1 MGNFLSSLFGS
12 SQTSTYQPP
21 EVLKNAVTDL
31 LTRAGTQS
39 QQPYPQYT
47 PQKAAEYSNYVPG
60 MVAPMTPNQAA
71 AGQSIAGLQG
81 YTAPNFAA
89 ATGLAGA
96 ASSPIQLQQFGPQAI
111 NQYMSPYL
119 SNVLGAA
126 VANINQ
132 TNAQQQQQV
141 LGNAIQRGAFGGD
154 RAGIAQAELARQ
166 QNLANNATIAN
177 LLNQGY
183 GQAMQQFNTQQAIDA
198 AAQLQNRQ
206 LMSNAAL
213 NLANLGTQGQQA
225 ALQQA
230 QAQYGYGTAEQQQQ
244 QAGLS
249 TAYQQFLNQYAYPYQ
264 QLGWYSQLAS
274 GTAPALGGQTTQY
287 SPTTSPMGV
296 GLGGLMGLGALTN
309 PSMQSTNPFAY
320 ANAGM
325 SALGSGVGSLFG
337 MFMKDGGR
345 VGYAEGGAPVAD
357 PSDAYNDYVALLAGR
372 APLAD
377 IQAAYLKYLNSFK
390 GGAKPWETTPA
401 PTATTPAAAAPA
413 TAAPAVAAT
422 GGGGGG
428 DRNVPTTV
436 QNAVY
441 SPDYTSSNGPVGGIG
456 GYGPYYAGGGPG
468 AAFNQGGLGGVI
480 SGIVGALT
488 GAKPYQVNP
497 EEGYTGTVSEMG
509 PDPYANVGTEAAAK
523 GAGGFNVPGLDMQRL
538 ADINAAYGLPE
549 GYLQSQAQIESRM
562 NPDAKNPYSS
572 AAGLFQIMK
581 SNYEKAG
588 IDPYDP
594 YASAEW
600 AAENAKTNAGL
611 LAAAGI
617 PVTGTN
623 LALAH
628 NFGIEG
634 AKSLLADPNAT
645 MLDAFKGIF
654 SNPVQ
659 VIASNKYNISDPAA
673 TAIGRIQS
681 RYNAALE
688 GFNKQAPTSMPGFLQ
703 QGRGSNITDA
713 RPYGSI
719 GSEGVMGSFG
729 PRGTNF
735 SGYVAPQVSDMSA
748 ARQAERYDIGNIG
761 QQISPQNVVRAFES
775 QQDRGGDRG
784 GGLDRSGPS
793 MAESGSGNRSAE
805 SGGNQGS
812 LGGRGSFAKSSDGG
826 GAFSSSYSAREK
838 RGGRVDKARGG
849 GFEPITMQYGLP
861 TEDLL
866 QQAAQS
872 FAGSGAGTLPVTAT
886 ALAAKGVLPSK
897 RGGRIHAADG
907 AGIPA
912 QDGDFPGMSADVL
925 PPPKSMADIF
935 IPKLNST
942 AKSPFQIRSEALQ
955 QAGSEAAIPQRGD
968 IMYSKPIGPL
978 QVKTTEAFPARPE
991 YVGKNVMKAPAQID
1005 ANQFFEGEQPA
1016 PVREPAPAAPAAA
1029 PAARTEAQVPSRY
1042 MSKPPADMM
1051 NLAALQFAAQL
1062 MSPGAFGTNLANAAS
1077 NYART
1082 IMAQQNQQRE
1092 QMEAEQRT
1100 KMSQAQELQQRK
1112 IQTPT
1117 GLGEVYEGP
1126 NGQLLLREVPLPG
1139 ELPSLPGMPG
1149 GAAIQAAPTQ
1159 ISEQDMNL
1167 GPIHLGDEIPAST
1180 ANKTRTLAEMGA
1192 PYKKQGYGSNAA
1204 EMNKQYSELALTA
1217 NQDAQ
1222 AAQNTFTDINQAIRQ
1237 TTNLDDKG
1245 FLASGAD
1252 YEFRSNIA
1260 NRLNTLWDMSGFAD
1274 KYGRLDA
1281 TAKNLASTQI
1291 LEKLATIRAQESQR
1305 GLGREAGFW
1314 LNALKTANPSAAL
1327 QKEAANELLANMIVS
1342 NRRANDRA
1350 AVYNAYGQ
1358 ASGRMG
1364 VNAPQAFEAL
1374 NPGRLYDRD
1383 ISVITDILNN
1393 TIIAKDG
1400 TKQNA
1405 ITALKEGRITRAEF
1419 DKKVK
1424 EIYKVANLS
1433 RYF

>member
-47 PQKAAEYSNYVPG
+47 PQTAAQYSNYIPG

-71 AGQSIAGLQG
+71 AGQSISNLQG

-96 ASSPIQLQQFGPQAI
+96 AASPIQLQQFGQGAI

-141 LGNAIQRGAFGGD
+141 LGNAIQKGAFGGD

-274 GTAPALGGQTTQY
+274 GTAPALGASTTQY

-325 SALGSGVGSLFG
+325 SAIGSGLGSIFG
-337 MFMKDGGR
+337 MFKDGGR
-345 VGYAEGGAPVAD
+345 VGYADGGAPVMAEPD
-357 PSDAYNDYVALLAGR
+357 PTDSYNEYVALLAGR

-390 GGAKPWETTPA
+390 GAKKPFETTPA

-413 TAAPAVAAT
+413 TAAPAVTAG

-428 DRNVPTTV
+428 DRNVQTTV
-436 QNAVY
+436 RNAVY
-441 SPDYTSSNGPVGGIG
+441 SPDYTSSNGPVGGVG

-488 GAKPYQVNP
+488 GAKPYEVNP

-509 PDPYANVGTEAAAK
+509 PDPYGNVGTEAASR
-523 GAGGFNVPGLDMQRL
+523 GAAGFNVPGLDMQRL

-562 NPDAKNPYSS
+562 NPNAKNPYSS

-628 NFGIEG
+628 NFGIKG
-634 AKSLLADPNAT
+634 AQALLSDPNAT
-645 MLDAFKGIF
+645 MLDAFKGVF
-654 SNPVQ
+654 SNPVK
-659 VIASNKYNISDPAA
+659 VIASNQYNISDPAA

-681 RYNAALE
+681 RYNRALE
-688 GFNKQAPTSMPGFLQ
+688 GFNQQAPTSMPGFLQ
-703 QGRGSNITDA
+703 QGRGTGVTDA
-713 RPYGSI
+713 RPYGLM
-719 GSEGVMGSFG
+719 GAEGGAGGLG

-735 SGYVAPQVSDMSA
+735 TGVVGPQVSDMAA
-748 ARQAERYDIGNIG
+748 ARQAERYDIGNVG

-812 LGGRGSFAKSSDGG
+812 LGGRGSFAKSSDSG

-861 TEDLL
+861 TEEML
-866 QQAAQS
+866 QRAAQS
-872 FAGSGAGTLPVTAT
+872 FAGSGAGALPVTAT

-912 QDGDFPGMSADVL
+912 QDGDFPGMSANVL

-955 QAGSEAAIPQRGD
+955 QAGSEAAMPQRGD
-968 IMYSKPIGPL
+968 IMYSRPIGPIEI
-978 QVKTTEAFPARPE
+978 KTTDKFPARPE
-991 YVGKNVMKAPAQID
+991 FVGKNVMKTPTEID
-1005 ANQFFEGEQPA
+1005 PNQFYEGEQPA
-1016 PVREPAPAAPAAA
+1016 PVREPAPTTAAA
-1029 PAARTEAQVPSRY
+1029 PAKTEAQVPSRY

-1062 MSPGAFGTNLANAAS
+1062 MSPGAFGSNLANAAS

-1082 IMAQQNQQRE
+1082 IMAQQGQQRE

-1100 KMSQAQELQQRK
+1100 KFSQAQEMQQRK

-1117 GLGEVYEGP
+1117 GLSEVYEGP
-1126 NGQLLLREVPLPG
+1126 EGQLLVRDVPLPG
-1139 ELPSLPGMPG
+1139 TLPGLPGMPG
-1149 GAAIQAAPTQ
+1149 AQTTQ
-1159 ISEQDMNL
+1159 PLQITAQDQSL
-1167 GPIHLGDEIPAST
+1167 GPVYLGAEVPAGS
-1180 ANKTRTLAEMGA
+1180 ANKTQTLQQMGA
-1192 PYKKQGYGSNAA
+1192 EYKKQGLGSNAA
-1204 EMNKQYSELALTA
+1204 ALNKSYEEM
-1217 NQDAQ
+1217 AQ
-1222 AAQNTFTDINQAIRQ
+1222 AAQQEATAAQNTDTDLATAVQAV
-1237 TTNLDDKG
+1237 TNLG
-1245 FLASGAD
+1245 SSPYLETGAAIGI
-1252 YEFRSNIA
+1252 RSAIA
-1260 NRLNTLWDMSGFAD
+1260 NYINTLNNMVGGPLDFQVTAD
-1274 KYGRLDA
+1274 
-1281 TAKNLASTQI
+1281 NLASQQVLNKISTLQ
-1291 LEKLATIRAQESQR
+1291 AQAQQK

-1314 LNALKTANPSAAL
+1314 LNTLKQAYPNEEMT
-1327 QKEAANELLANMIVS
+1327 KEAANKLMASMIVS
-1342 NRRANDRA
+1342 NTRAKERA
-1350 AVYNAYGQ
+1350 GVYTAYGNY
-1358 ASGRMG
+1358 SGRMG
-1364 VNAPQAFEAL
+1364 VNAPQAFESV
-1374 NPGRLYDRD
+1374 NPGNLYAADNRAIAD
-1383 ISVITDILNN
+1383 MLNRTREIN
-1393 TIIAKDG
+1393 G
-1400 TKQNA
+1400 KQVNM
-1405 ITALKEGRITRAEF
+1405 ITALQTGMISRKTF
-1419 DKKVK
+1419 DAIAKKM
-1424 EIYKVANLS
+1424 YGTTNLS
-1433 RYF
+1433 RHF